1 MVMATFEPHNST
13 PLIWY
18 PGTKDESIRAVPYV
32 APEIPMHLPVV
43 FTYASK
49 GPFTAVIAS
58 ASSAVE
64 LFGEEIF
71 DEKSPYGTLAT
82 PFANLFKEYA
92 NPMMIQRLHPKDMP
106 EASRLCLAIEYVR
119 SKQFKKA
126 KFNALNNEYSYDAN
140 NRLELDEGEPID
152 GVMAR
157 WKVLRMPANGNF
169 GELQVTTGDMSVEND
184 VTTVSKIVPILEFKA
199 QWKGKQGNNIGIRIG
214 APTKYTGLDN
224 GDLDLILDQGAR
236 LFDIQ
241 VVTRPNDRAD
251 GRAVQTNFG
260 SYRVRGAL
268 KPGAFNL
275 NAGNASVDLEEI
287 FLDNYQD
294 FDTRGGKPAKYGHL
308 GGFYIYR
315 ENLETVLKDMYEVE
329 MLTNNSALSTASS
342 ALNGQPF
349 ASIEEGLYLINPFTG
364 RDQNGRPY
372 NAIYVQRELDS
383 AKATSI
389 NLDTTFWLRDGGDG
403 TMNNRA
409 MDELVREVFDTMS
422 TGNEAMPTTWRDQ
435 GKYPFRQIYDVGY
448 STKTKVS
455 MYKVLGVR
463 QEANLTMSTCDFIAN
478 MNQAPDVGKEE
489 SIGANLVSK
498 ARNYPESELF
508 GTGAM
513 RACII
518 PQAMKLINNPR
529 YKKYVPM
536 TYEVAR
542 MRAQYMGQ
550 PGGLLPGYGY
560 DAPPYNHVTEGKEVT
575 NAWIPVESRIRSWDN
590 GLSYFLHKTDRIMF
604 CPGLKTV
611 YKNDTSVLTSDITMQ
626 IICDID
632 YICFQVWTELTG
644 NSKMTDAEFMAE
656 SDRMISA
663 RVLNRY
669 DGRVVVVPN
678 TYKDTKD
685 KAQGYSWTCRID
697 LYANNMRTLNKSFVV
712 AKRMEDLQ

>member
-49 GPFTAVIAS
+49 GPFSAVIAS

-106 EASRLCLAIEYVR
+106 EASRFCLAIEYVR

-126 KFNALNNEYSYDAN
+126 EFNALNNEYAYDAN
-140 NRLELDEGEPID
+140 NELILDKGEPVD
-152 GVMAR
+152 GILAR
-157 WKVLRMPANGNF
+157 WVVLRMPANGHH
-169 GELQVTTGDMSVEND
+169 GELQVTTGDLHVRDD
-184 VTTVSKIVPILEFKA
+184 VTTTSKVVPILEFKA
-199 QWKGKQGNNIGIRIG
+199 QWKGKQGNNIGIRINV
-214 APTKYTGLDN
+214 PTRYQGLTSQ
-224 GDLDLILDQGAR
+224 DLDLTLDQGAR
-236 LFDIQ
+236 LYDIQ

-251 GRAVQTNFG
+251 GSAVQTNYG
-260 SYRVRGAL
+260 SYSVRGML
-268 KPGAFNL
+268 KPGAFDM

-287 FLDNYQD
+287 FLDHYQD
-294 FDTRGGKPAKYGHL
+294 FDTRGGKPAKYGHI
-308 GGFYIYR
+308 GSFHIYHD
-315 ENLETVLKDMYEVE
+315 NLKQVLTDMYKVE
-329 MLTNNSALSTASS
+329 SLTGNSKLATANSIQE
-342 ALNGQPF
+342 GQPM
-349 ASIEEGLYLINPFTG
+349 ASLEEALYLMNPFTG
-364 RDQNGRPY
+364 RDQEGRPY
-372 NAIYVQRELDS
+372 NAIYVMRELDDQR
-383 AKATSI
+383 ATSI
-389 NLDTTFWLRDGGDG
+389 SADNTFWLRDGGDG
-403 TMNNRA
+403 TMNDA
-409 MDELVREVFDTMS
+409 AADELVREIFDTMS

-478 MNQAPDVGKEE
+478 KNQAPDVGKEE

-550 PGGLLPGYGY
+550 PGGMLPGYGY

-575 NAWIPVESRIRSWDN
+575 NAYIPVESRIRSWDN

-644 NSKMTDAEFMAE
+644 NSKMSDEEFMKE
-656 SDRMISA
+656 SDRLIA
-663 RVLNRY
+663 DRVRNRY

-685 KAQGYSWTCRID
+685 KAQGYSWTCRVD
-697 LYANNMRTLNKSFVV
+697 LYANNTRTLNKSFVV

>member
-49 GPFTAVIAS
+49 GPFSAVIAS

-82 PFANLFKEYA
+82 PFANLFKEFA

-106 EASRLCLAIEYVR
+106 EASRFCLAIEYVR

-126 KFNALNNEYSYDAN
+126 EFNALNNEYAYDAN
-140 NRLELDEGEPID
+140 NELVLDKGEPID
-152 GVMAR
+152 GILAR
-157 WKVLRMPANGNF
+157 WVVLRMPANGHH
-169 GELQVTTGDMSVEND
+169 GELQVTTGDLHVRDD
-184 VTTVSKIVPILEFKA
+184 VTTASKIVPILEFKA
-199 QWKGKQGNNIGIRIG
+199 QWKGKQGNNIGIRINV
-214 APTKYTGLDN
+214 PTRYQGLTSQ
-224 GDLDLILDQGAR
+224 DLDLTLDQGAR
-236 LFDIQ
+236 LYDIQ

-251 GRAVQTNFG
+251 GSAVQTNYG
-260 SYRVRGAL
+260 SYSVRGML
-268 KPGAFNL
+268 KPGAFDM
-275 NAGNASVDLEEI
+275 NAGNASVNLEEI
-287 FLDNYQD
+287 FLDHYQD
-294 FDTRGGKPAKYGHL
+294 FDTRGGKPAKYGHI
-308 GGFYIYR
+308 GSFHIYHD
-315 ENLETVLKDMYEVE
+315 NLKKVLTDMYKVE
-329 MLTNNSALSTASS
+329 SLTGNSKLATANSIQE
-342 ALNGQPF
+342 GQPM
-349 ASIEEGLYLINPFTG
+349 ASLEEALYLMNPFTG
-364 RDQNGRPY
+364 RDQEGRPY
-372 NAIYVQRELDS
+372 NAIYVMRELDDQR
-383 AKATSI
+383 ATSI
-389 NLDTTFWLRDGGDG
+389 SADNTFWLRDGGDG
-403 TMNNRA
+403 TMNDVA
-409 MDELVREVFDTMS
+409 ADELVREIFDTMS

-478 MNQAPDVGKEE
+478 KNQAPDVGKEE

-550 PGGLLPGYGY
+550 PGGMLPGYGY

-575 NAWIPVESRIRSWDN
+575 NAYIPVESRIRSWDN

-644 NSKMTDAEFMAE
+644 NGKYNDEEFMKE
-656 SDRMISA
+656 SDRLIA
-663 RVLNRY
+663 DRVRNRY

-685 KAQGYSWTCRID
+685 KAQGYSWTCRVD

>member
-18 PGTKDESIRAVPYV
+18 PGTKDESIRPVPYV

-49 GPFTAVIAS
+49 GPFSAVIAS

-106 EASRLCLAIEYVR
+106 EASRFCLAIEYVR

-126 KFNALNNEYSYDAN
+126 EFNALNNEYAYDAN
-140 NRLELDEGEPID
+140 NELVLDKGEPID
-152 GVMAR
+152 GILAR
-157 WKVLRMPANGNF
+157 WVVLRMPANGHH
-169 GELQVTTGDMSVEND
+169 GELQVTTGDLHVRDD
-184 VTTVSKIVPILEFKA
+184 VTTMSKIVPILEFKA
-199 QWKGKQGNNIGIRIG
+199 QWKGKQGNNIGVRINV
-214 APTKYTGLDN
+214 PTRYQGLTSQ
-224 GDLDLILDQGAR
+224 DLDLTLDQGAR
-236 LFDIQ
+236 LYDIQ

-251 GRAVQTNFG
+251 GSPVQTNYG
-260 SYRVRGAL
+260 SYSVRGML
-268 KPGAFNL
+268 KPGAFDM

-287 FLDNYQD
+287 FLEHYQD
-294 FDTRGGKPAKYGHL
+294 FDTRGGKPAKYGHI
-308 GGFYIYR
+308 GSFHIYHD
-315 ENLETVLKDMYEVE
+315 NLKQVLTDMYEVE
-329 MLTNNSALSTASS
+329 SLTGNSKLATANSIQE
-342 ALNGQPF
+342 GQPM
-349 ASIEEGLYLINPFTG
+349 ASLEEALYLMNPFTG
-364 RDQNGRPY
+364 RDQEGRPY
-372 NAIYVQRELDS
+372 NAIYVMRELDDQR
-383 AKATSI
+383 ATSI
-389 NLDTTFWLRDGGDG
+389 SADNTFWLRDGGDG
-403 TMNNRA
+403 TMNDA
-409 MDELVREVFDTMS
+409 AADELVREIFDTMS
-422 TGNEAMPTTWRDQ
+422 TGNESMPTTWRDQ

-478 MNQAPDVGKEE
+478 KNQAPDVGKEE

-513 RACII
+513 RAVII

-550 PGGLLPGYGY
+550 PGGMLPGYGY
-560 DAPPYNHVTEGKEVT
+560 DAPP
-575 NAWIPVESRIRSWDN
+575 
-590 GLSYFLHKTDRIMF
+590 
-604 CPGLKTV
+604 
-611 YKNDTSVLTSDITMQ
+611 
-626 IICDID
+626 
-632 YICFQVWTELTG
+632 
-644 NSKMTDAEFMAE
+644 
-656 SDRMISA
+656 
-663 RVLNRY
+663 
-669 DGRVVVVPN
+669 
-678 TYKDTKD
+678 
-685 KAQGYSWTCRID
+685 
-697 LYANNMRTLNKSFVV
+697 
-712 AKRMEDLQ
+712 

>member
-18 PGTKDESIRAVPYV
+18 PGTKDESIRPVPYV

-49 GPFTAVIAS
+49 GPFSAVIAS

-106 EASRLCLAIEYVR
+106 EASRFCLAIEYVR

-126 KFNALNNEYSYDAN
+126 EFNALNNEYSYDAN
-140 NRLELDEGEPID
+140 NELILDKGEPVD
-152 GVMAR
+152 GILAR
-157 WKVLRMPANGNF
+157 WVVLRMPANGHH
-169 GELQVTTGDMSVEND
+169 GELQVTTGDLHVRDD
-184 VTTVSKIVPILEFKA
+184 VTTMSKIVPILEFKA
-199 QWKGKQGNNIGIRIG
+199 QWKGKQGNNIGIRINV
-214 APTKYTGLDN
+214 PTRYQGLTSQ
-224 GDLDLILDQGAR
+224 DLDLTLDQGAR
-236 LFDIQ
+236 LYDIQ

-251 GRAVQTNFG
+251 GSAVQTNYG
-260 SYRVRGAL
+260 SYSVRGML
-268 KPGAFNL
+268 KPGAFDM

-287 FLDNYQD
+287 FLDHYQD
-294 FDTRGGKPAKYGHL
+294 FDTRGGKPAKYGHI
-308 GGFYIYR
+308 GSFHIYHD
-315 ENLETVLKDMYEVE
+315 NLKQVLTDMYEVE
-329 MLTNNSALSTASS
+329 SLTGNSKLATANSIQE
-342 ALNGQPF
+342 GQPM
-349 ASIEEGLYLINPFTG
+349 ASLEEALYLMNPFTG
-364 RDQNGRPY
+364 RDQEGRPY
-372 NAIYVQRELDS
+372 NAIYVMRELDDQR
-383 AKATSI
+383 ATSI
-389 NLDTTFWLRDGGDG
+389 SADNTFWLRDGGDG
-403 TMNNRA
+403 TMNDVAAN
-409 MDELVREVFDTMS
+409 ELVCEIFDTMS

-478 MNQAPDVGKEE
+478 KNQAPDVGKEE

-550 PGGLLPGYGY
+550 PGGMLPGYGY

-575 NAWIPVESRIRSWDN
+575 NAYIPVESRIRSWDN

-644 NSKMTDAEFMAE
+644 NSKMTDEEFMKE
-656 SDRMISA
+656 SDRLIA
-663 RVLNRY
+663 DRVRNRY

-685 KAQGYSWTCRID
+685 KAQGYSWTCRVD

>member
-1 MVMATFEPHNST
+1 M
-13 PLIWY
+13 
-18 PGTKDESIRAVPYV
+18 
-32 APEIPMHLPVV
+32 
-43 FTYASK
+43 
-49 GPFTAVIAS
+49 
-58 ASSAVE
+58 
-64 LFGEEIF
+64 
-71 DEKSPYGTLAT
+71 
-82 PFANLFKEYA
+82 
-92 NPMMIQRLHPKDMP
+92 
-106 EASRLCLAIEYVR
+106 
-119 SKQFKKA
+119 
-126 KFNALNNEYSYDAN
+126 
-140 NRLELDEGEPID
+140 
-152 GVMAR
+152 
-157 WKVLRMPANGNF
+157 
-169 GELQVTTGDMSVEND
+169 
-184 VTTVSKIVPILEFKA
+184 
-199 QWKGKQGNNIGIRIG
+199 
-214 APTKYTGLDN
+214 
-224 GDLDLILDQGAR
+224 
-236 LFDIQ
+236 
-241 VVTRPNDRAD
+241 VTRPNDRAD